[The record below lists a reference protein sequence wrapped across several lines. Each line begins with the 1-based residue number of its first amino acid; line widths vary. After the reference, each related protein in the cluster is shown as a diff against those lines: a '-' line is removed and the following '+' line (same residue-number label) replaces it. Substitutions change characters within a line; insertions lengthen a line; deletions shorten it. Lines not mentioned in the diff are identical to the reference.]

1 MNLENSKIF
10 VKEVEPLKIHVG
22 PYGIQ
27 KYCRN
32 ELIVLSQMSDG
43 RISVDILPC
52 ADGIIKEYIPVSYQ
66 NCGHEFED
74 IDTFN
79 DIDALRFFNPEEFDC
94 FDDFLSFIEA
104 QVNAIETYIVF
115 ADEYT
120 KSKLNRSLY
129 VQLIGKLH
137 NIDNRN
143 QTERFYDKLK
153 KDCKSGELEETANC
167 VKAFFGITFNS

>member
-10 VKEVEPLKIHVG
+10 VKEVEPLKIHTSNH
-22 PYGIQ
+22 GIEQ
-27 KYCRN
+27 YCRN
-32 ELIVLSQMSDG
+32 ELII
-43 RISVDILPC
+43 ISPYNGGVAVDILPC
-52 ADGIIKEYIPVSYQ
+52 VDGITKK
-66 NCGHEFED
+66 
-74 IDTFN
+74 DTFVFYYGNQLDDVDSFN
-79 DIDALRFFNPEEFDC
+79 DMDTLYYLDPKKFDC
-94 FDDFLSFIEA
+94 FDDFLSFIED

-143 QTERFYDKLK
+143 QTERFYNTLK
-153 KDCKSGELEETANC
+153 KDCKSDELEKIANC
-167 VKAFFGITFNS
+167 VKVFFGIIFNS

>member
-1 MNLENSKIF
+1 MILENSKIF
-10 VKEVEPLKIHVG
+10 VKEVEPLKIHVSSH
-22 PYGIQ
+22 GIEN
-27 KYCRN
+27 YCRN
-32 ELIVLSQMSDG
+32 ELIVLAQMSDG
-43 RISVDILPC
+43 RIDVEILPC
-52 ADGIIKEYIPVSYQ
+52 VGGIIEKTLPVSYQ
-66 NCGHEFED
+66 YCGHEFDD
-74 IDTFN
+74 IDLLN

-94 FDDFLSFIEA
+94 FDDFLSFIED

-143 QTERFYDKLK
+143 QTERFYNTLK
-153 KDCKSGELEETANC
+153 KDCKSDELEKIANC
-167 VKAFFGITFNS
+167 VKVFFGITFNS